1 MGIQIRQYKYWL
13 ANCVIIVNNNIQ
25 DNTIYKQTFI
35 KNNINKY
42 LNANLQKLYIY
53 IKSNIEIR
61 LEEKTA
67 EMLRIMKYM
76 PKCIKKL

>member
-13 ANCVIIVNNNIQ
+13 ANCVIIVNNIIQ

-76 PKCIKKL
+76 PECIKKL